1 MRNSLLALSRVCE
14 AERYEHQNC
23 TGRCVARDPIHAP
36 GASEGRA
43 VPPVQHCVLCEVGL
57 GRNKGDA
64 SMLNQLHRLIF
75 IPLGRDLE
83 SAPRGR
89 FSLAAADTSSI
100 CRVAD

>member
-1 MRNSLLALSRVCE
+1 MIPLSRVCE